1 MMSRHDEVNKKFEA
15 KVKEFKEKLAPVIK
29 VIDFID
35 LQICRP
41 YLLSLGCLMLPVLLT
56 LVINLNETSIKAI
69 KINKLHVTAEQL
81 QQVIHYQRLFWVIL
95 LLIPLVVV
103 FVRLVSQLIRYLRER
118 KIRDEQN
125 K

>member
-41 YLLSLGCLMLPVLLT
+41 YLLSLGCLMLPILLAFI
-56 LVINLNETSIKAI
+56 INFTETRIKAV
-69 KINKLHVTAEQL
+69 KINTLHVTSEQL
-81 QQVIHYQRLFWVIL
+81 KQIIHYQRLFWCSL
-95 LLIPLVVV
+95 LLLPLVVV
-103 FVRLVSQLIRYLRER
+103 FVSLVWQLIRYLRER

-125 K
+125 